1 MNSISRVLSNV
12 AGMGTMEESGGGD
25 IAGTGLHLMRQ
36 LEDNHG
42 KHCQSVD
49 FVALRVSPEPSHLP
63 VQTRTWRRSYTK
75 YKLNQKNLDKKVFP
89 SVQGTQEHAGKM

>member
-1 MNSISRVLSNV
+1 MWLGWEQWRKVW
-12 AGMGTMEESGGGD
+12 GGD